1 MKAILPIV
9 VAGALCVGAC
19 TNKEVADASNTGLT
33 LIVGS
38 YSEPGD
44 SALYVYNFDADSA
57 TTNLLYRLP
66 VANASFAA
74 IGGDGV
80 VYAVCESDE
89 ANSTINI
96 IAPDSVDRRLRVVD
110 TKAVGSSSPC
120 YVTMSPDG
128 RYVLTADYGG
138 GTVSLFPIAD
148 SRFAGDVRHVA
159 FEGHG
164 VDSVRQAASHSHCV
178 AFTPDKRYLLVD
190 DLGLDRIHMFSL
202 VGDSLIA
209 DRPDKDIVIKPGSG
223 PRHITFNAA
232 GTMAYLVNELSDEVT
247 VLSYDGSILMP
258 VQYIAADTVGARGA
272 ADIHLSPDGRHLYAS
287 LRLKN
292 DGIATFDV
300 DSVSG
305 LLTYRSHTPTS
316 VHPRN
321 FTFSP
326 DGRYMLVA
334 CRDGNVVEIYEVGA
348 DGSLTDTGRRITQ
361 TKPVF
366 VTFYPSSSAN

>member
-9 VAGALCVGAC
+9 VAGALSVGAC
-19 TNKEVADASNTGLT
+19 TNREAADASHAGLT

-38 YSEPGD
+38 YSELGD

-57 TTNLLYRLP
+57 KTDLLYRLP

-74 IGGDGV
+74 IGQDGT

-110 TKAVGSSSPC
+110 TRLVGSSSPC
-120 YVTMSPDG
+120 YVAVSPDG

-138 GTVSLFPIAD
+138 GTVSLFPIAGG
-148 SRFAGDVRHVA
+148 RFAGDVRHVA

-164 VDSVRQAASHSHCV
+164 LDSVRQAASHAHCV

-190 DLGLDRIHMFSL
+190 DLGLDRIHMFAI

-209 DRPDKDIVIKPGSG
+209 DQSDRDVVIRPGSG

-232 GTMAYLVNELSDEVT
+232 GTMAYLINELSDEVT
-247 VLSYDGSILMP
+247 VLSYDGSELKP
-258 VQYIAADTVGARGA
+258 VQYIAADTVGVRGA
-272 ADIHLSPDGRHLYAS
+272 ADIHLSPDGSHLYAS

-305 LLTYRSHTPTS
+305 LLKYRSHTPTS

-348 DGSLTDTGRRITQ
+348 DGSLIDTGRRITQ

-366 VTFYPSSSAN
+366 VAFYPAFS

>member
-9 VAGALCVGAC
+9 IAGALSVGAC
-19 TNKEVADASNTGLT
+19 TNREAADASHAGLT

-38 YSEPGD
+38 YSELGD

-57 TTNLLYRLP
+57 KTDLLYRLP

-74 IGGDGV
+74 VGQDGT

-110 TKAVGSSSPC
+110 TRLVGSSSPC
-120 YVTMSPDG
+120 NVAVSPDG

-138 GTVSLFPIAD
+138 GTVSLFPIAGG
-148 SRFAGDVRHVA
+148 RFAGDVRRVA

-164 VDSVRQAASHSHCV
+164 LDSVRQAASHAHCV
-178 AFTPDKRYLLVD
+178 AFAPDKRYLLVD

-247 VLSYDGSILMP
+247 VLSYDGSILVP

-305 LLTYRSHTPTS
+305 LLTYRSHTSTS
-316 VHPRN
+316 DHPRN

-348 DGSLTDTGRRITQ
+348 DGSLTDTGRCITQ